1 MATMLENLKWQ
12 LYKKRRQILM
22 DYGIEKGLIHPY
34 EVDFIET
41 LRNTYFGGVPAS
53 IILLSHQLTSGRCY
67 DMALLACFGMGD
79 DDFKMVDA
87 NIDGLALNPVY
98 IDEYNKI
105 LSKFG
110 KVIGNYKNHCFV
122 ERTKQDGT
130 VWVYDTTIGFVCE
143 KNLYYKMENP
153 EITKIN
159 EKHSVLDYFEYQD
172 IKNADI
178 EKDKYI
184 LPITIPNIEMIA
196 SVDDGMYKDILKYEI
211 ELFKEK
217 IGYDDI
223 VREVE
228 EDMKEKD
235 EMSGEE
241 LYDWSKRFVK
251 KTTD

>member
-12 LYKKRRQILM
+12 LYKKKREILI
-22 DYGIEKGLIHPY
+22 DYGIEKGLVHPY
-34 EVDFIET
+34 EVELIET

-53 IILLSHQLTSGRCY
+53 IILLSHKLTRGRCY
-67 DMALLACFGMGD
+67 DRALLACFGMGD
-79 DDFKMVDA
+79 DDFRMIDA
-87 NIDGLALNPVY
+87 DIDGIKLKPKY
-98 IDEYNKI
+98 IDEYREAI
-105 LSKFG
+105 SKG
-110 KVIGNYKNHCFV
+110 YTWDNYGNHCFV
-122 ERTKQDGT
+122 ERTKKDGT

-153 EITKIN
+153 KITKIN
-159 EKHSVLDYFEYQD
+159 DKQSVLNYFEYQD

-184 LPITIPNIEMIA
+184 LPITMPNIEMIA
-196 SVDDGMYKDILKYEI
+196 SVDDGMYKDILIYEI

-217 IGYDDI
+217 IRYDDI

-241 LYDWSKRFVK
+241 LYVWSKRVVK
-251 KTTD
+251 KNN